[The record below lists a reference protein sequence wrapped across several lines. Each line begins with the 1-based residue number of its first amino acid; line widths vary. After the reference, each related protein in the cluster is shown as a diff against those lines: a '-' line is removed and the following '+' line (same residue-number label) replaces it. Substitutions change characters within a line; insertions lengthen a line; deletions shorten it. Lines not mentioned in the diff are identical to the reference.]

1 MLARQRFFGLHL
13 SMAFIILLASCATL
27 PPYTDLPEAEQK
39 LYRVYR
45 RIMTH
50 AQLQTYLSLPTPAE
64 RDAFANHIG
73 AAQLIDALPDQE
85 RTAVLDGH
93 PFEGM
98 SSQALY
104 LLWGEP
110 YLREGPAADER
121 WWYFGDYFSLPEVGS
136 RQSDRSTVME
146 VAIEN
151 GSVIWWQETVPSD
164 RRRFPFRHP
173 FFHHP
178 DN

>member
-1 MLARQRFFGLHL
+1 MLACQRFLGLHL

-64 RDAFANHIG
+64 REAFANHIG
-73 AAQLIDALPDQE
+73 AARLIDALPEQE

-110 YLREGPAADER
+110 YLREGP
-121 WWYFGDYFSLPEVGS
+121 
-136 RQSDRSTVME
+136 
-146 VAIEN
+146 
-151 GSVIWWQETVPSD
+151 QETIFPCRKLAAAKATEAPSWKSPSKTGLSYGGKK
-164 RRRFPFRHP
+164 RFRLIGVAFLSDIPFSTIRIIKLS
-173 FFHHP
+173 
-178 DN
+178 